1 MRWNPIRSFLPCS
14 TTCDLKSQIQ
24 VSIYAEKSNK
34 SMALK
39 ILHTE
44 WSEGWGGQE
53 IRIVAESLTLME
65 KGYRMRI
72 ACQPGSGIM
81 QHAKEAGIPTVP
93 IRMHKGLSLSTV
105 RQTMRAIDEYAID
118 IVHTHSSVDAKNCG
132 LAARL
137 KGIPVVRSRH
147 LSAPIKRSPLS
158 KFVYMNLADCVI
170 TSGQAIRDR
179 MVEVNRMDPARIFSA
194 PAGVD
199 TSRFHPEVDATAVKQ
214 EFGFTADEFIVGIVA
229 VIRTWKGHQYLVE
242 AVKDLAQKGYDLR
255 LMIVGAGPYEP
266 TLKQLIAELGIGER
280 VIFTGHR
287 TDVPELIKAMNC
299 LVLPSTKNEATSQVL
314 PQAMAEKVP
323 VISSDAGGLAEVI
336 PSRDVGLLV
345 PAADSAALSEAIAW
359 IYDNPEQSRIMA
371 QGGYQY
377 CLDHFTFEKMI
388 DTTERAYQFALARR
402 CAGNKSVTSE

>member
-1 MRWNPIRSFLPCS
+1 MS
-14 TTCDLKSQIQ
+14 
-24 VSIYAEKSNK
+24 
-34 SMALK
+34 LK

-53 IRIVAESLTLME
+53 IRIVAESLALMK
-65 KGYRMRI
+65 KGYQMRI

-81 QHAKEAGIPTVP
+81 RHAQEAGIPTVEIP
-93 IRMHKGLSLSTV
+93 MRKGLSLSTV
-105 RQTMRAIDEYAID
+105 RRTMRVIEEYGID

-170 TSGQAIRDR
+170 TSGKAIRDR
-179 MVEVNRMDPARIFSA
+179 MVEVNRMDPERIFSA

-199 TSRFHPEVDATAVKQ
+199 VGRFRPDVDATEVKR
-214 EFGFTADEFIVGIVA
+214 EFAIQADDFIVGIVA
-229 VIRTWKGHQYLVE
+229 VIRTWKGHPYLVE
-242 AVKDLAQKGYDLR
+242 AVKELIQRGYDLR
-255 LMIVGAGPYEP
+255 LMIVGTGPYEP
-266 TLKQLIAELGIGER
+266 TLKQLVAELGIEDR

-287 TDVPELIKAMNC
+287 KDVPELIKAMSC

-323 VISSDAGGLAEVI
+323 VVSSDAGGLAEVI
-336 PSRDVGLLV
+336 PSREVGLLV
-345 PAADSAALSEAIAW
+345 PAADAGALADAIAW
-359 IYDNPEQSRIMA
+359 IHDHPQESRDMA
-371 QGGYQY
+371 EKGYAH
-377 CLDHFTFEKMI
+377 CLEHFTFEKMI
-388 DTTERAYQFALARR
+388 ETTEAAYRFALRR
-402 CAGNKSVTSE
+402 SGN